1 MSRFDTIVVAN
12 DVVSEHWLAEQFPGT
27 VRDLR
32 AAWKERESLGKQ
44 TPRSGLL
51 ALTSTFG
58 AALTRLREQD
68 SAEELRA
75 LHARVMAALLP
86 GGTETTWAGDRGGA
100 ELTVDG
106 MVHSTPTGTHLIVLQ
121 AHDAATV
128 EDLLDSSDGGAG
140 QLLTPARLGSA
151 AITATATVISE
162 LFQATEPPALV
173 LVTAGAWVLLAER
186 SSWPEGRWLAAD
198 LATACERRDTKAAG
212 ELETI
217 AALFSGD
224 VLLPRDDGS
233 IPWLEMLEDSVKHA
247 VGVSQDLR
255 DGIRESI
262 ELLATDVLHRRKV
275 HGLSVDQPD
284 LAKDLTRQ
292 SLRYLY
298 RILFLLYAE
307 ARPELGVLPI
317 GAPEYAEGYGLDRLR
332 ELVLTEL
339 TTGTAQQGHH
349 IYDSLATL
357 FRLVNDGYPPETLDQ
372 QGTQILTDDRG
383 EIRFE
388 ALRADLFSGDA
399 VALIDDVGLGN
410 RCLQQVLGR
419 LLLSKKQRGRDRG
432 FVSYAQLGISQLG
445 AVYEGLMSYSGSL
458 ATVPSVE
465 VAKDGDPSKGSWVV
479 PIAATT
485 GFDDSWF
492 VHVTDPVTGEPQ
504 RVTYAAGEFVF
515 RLSGYERQRSASYYT
530 PEVLTRFV
538 VSQSLAELL
547 DQDDTTTPA
556 ADILKLTVCEP
567 ALGSGAFLVE
577 AVRQL
582 AEQYLRRR
590 ETEIGQRIPAEEFP
604 AELQKVKA
612 YLALHQCY
620 GVDLNATAVELA
632 EITLWLDAMYPGL
645 RSPWFGLHLRRGNSL
660 IGARREVYPKAEL
673 AKKTWLTTVPTP
685 GRWGSRCRRGRCT
698 TSGCPPPGGAQ
709 SSTPRKPRSLPPKR
723 ARRWPHGARP

>member
-58 AALTRLREQD
+58 AALTRLRERD

-432 FVSYAQLGISQLG
+432 FVSYAQLGINQLG

-465 VAKDGDPSKGSWVV
+465 VAKDGDPSKGQLGG
-479 PIAATT
+479 PDR
-485 GFDDSWF
+485 G
-492 VHVTDPVTGEPQ
+492 HH
-504 RVTYAAGEFVF
+504 
-515 RLSGYERQRSASYYT
+515 RLR
-530 PEVLTRFV
+530 
-538 VSQSLAELL
+538 
-547 DQDDTTTPA
+547 
-556 ADILKLTVCEP
+556 
-567 ALGSGAFLVE
+567 
-577 AVRQL
+577 
-582 AEQYLRRR
+582 
-590 ETEIGQRIPAEEFP
+590 
-604 AELQKVKA
+604 
-612 YLALHQCY
+612 
-620 GVDLNATAVELA
+620 
-632 EITLWLDAMYPGL
+632 
-645 RSPWFGLHLRRGNSL
+645 
-660 IGARREVYPKAEL
+660 
-673 AKKTWLTTVPTP
+673 
-685 GRWGSRCRRGRCT
+685 
-698 TSGCPPPGGAQ
+698 
-709 SSTPRKPRSLPPKR
+709 
-723 ARRWPHGARP
+723 